1 MLSQMEQVLEK
12 LQSSTVKEYLLDQKI
27 EYLAL
32 FGSASLGEDRPDSD
46 VDLLVRFGRPIGL
59 FGQAGVQLD
68 LEKMIGRPV
77 DLVTEG
83 AMSAR
88 IRPYIEPDLKVVY
101 VKQDMLEKSLA
112 SEYET

>member
-1 MLSQMEQVLEK
+1 MEDVLEK
-12 LQSSTVKEYLLDQKI
+12 LQSSTVRQYLRDEGI

-32 FGSASLGEDRPDSD
+32 YGSVSRGEDNPDSD

-68 LEKMIGRPV
+68 LEKMIGRPI

-83 AMSAR
+83 AMSAK

-101 VKQDMLEKSLA
+101 GG
-112 SEYET
+112 

>member
-1 MLSQMEQVLEK
+1 MEDVLEK
-12 LQSSTVKEYLLDQKI
+12 LQSSTVRQYLRDEGI

-32 FGSASLGEDRPDSD
+32 YGSVSRGEDNPDSD

-68 LEKMIGRPV
+68 LEKMIGRPI

-83 AMSAR
+83 AMSAK

-101 VKQDMLEKSLA
+101 GV
-112 SEYET
+112 